1 MSTSYYSR
9 LSKLIPNNPLPP
21 YPRVGQLDASTL
33 DSELF
38 ELLKTQLGRIFKFT
52 RSDIQDNY
60 EAELLVFL
68 KLIIF
73 KLTVW
78 DHSATYGAK
87 LQNLKFVD
95 GRVATSLSK
104 PLGRSQKLGY
114 ALLVVG
120 GDYIWSKL
128 ESYIYSA
135 HYNSQDGESR
145 TFRILRNFSKLLSQI
160 WSASSLFNF
169 LLFLYT
175 GKYSTLILRLLKV
188 RLVPASRSLTRQV
201 NYEFQNRQL
210 VWNAFTEFL
219 LIIVPLVNMA
229 KLKRRFTKV
238 LSLTISSS
246 DGEGKAQG
254 ELHFLP
260 EKTCAICY
268 ATQSQSQGGSHYTG
282 VTNPYKTTECGHIYC
297 YVCITTKILESDGEG
312 WNCLR
317 CNELVKSA
325 EPYVDVNPDAIK
337 ISPEAF
343 KEVEPVSE
351 VKPVALKEE
360 SSEDEGESDSENE
373 SFESEEEDENE
384 EEEFEQLPGY
394 DDYNDDDDEGY
405 DSNDY
410 DEEDNYDE
418 EDDDQAHSGFIVS
431 KEDF

>member
-1 MSTSYYSR
+1 MSTSYYNR
-9 LSKLIPNNPLPP
+9 LNQLFPNNPLPP

-38 ELLKTQLGRIFKFT
+38 ELLKTQLRKIFKFT

-95 GRVATSLSK
+95 GRVSTSLSK

-120 GDYIWSKL
+120 GDYIWNKL
-128 ESYIYSA
+128 EGYVYSG
-135 HYNSQDGESR
+135 HYSDQDGESR
-145 TFRILRNFSKLLSQI
+145 IFRVLRKFSKLLSQI
-160 WSASSLFNF
+160 WSVSSLFNF

-219 LIIVPLVNMA
+219 LIVVPLVNVA

-238 LSLTISSS
+238 LSLTLSSS

-268 ATQSQSQGGSHYTG
+268 ATQSQTQSGSHYTG
-282 VTNPYKTTECGHIYC
+282 ITNPYKTNECGHIYC

-325 EPYVDVNPDAIK
+325 EPYVDINPDAVK
-337 ISPEAF
+337 ISPEVF
-343 KEVEPVSE
+343 REVEPVSE
-351 VKPVALKEE
+351 KEPIALKEE
-360 SSEDEGESDSENE
+360 SSEHKSESESENE
-373 SFESEEEDENE
+373 SFGSEEEDENE
-384 EEEFEQLPGY
+384 EEEFEQIDGY
-394 DDYNDDDDEGY
+394 DDDDDNDEEY
-405 DSNDY
+405 DSND
-410 DEEDNYDE
+410 NDE
-418 EDDDQAHSGFIVS
+418 EDDYDDEEDDQAQSGFIVS

>member
-9 LSKLIPNNPLPP
+9 LNKLFPKNPLPP

-38 ELLKTQLGRIFKFT
+38 ELLKTQLRKIFKFT
-52 RSDIQDNY
+52 LSDIQDNY
-60 EAELLVFL
+60 EAELLVLL

-78 DHSATYGAK
+78 DYSATYGAK

-95 GRVATSLSK
+95 GRVPTSLSK

-120 GDYIWSKL
+120 GDYIWNKL
-128 ESYIYSA
+128 ESYIYSG
-135 HYNSQDGESR
+135 HYRDQDGESR
-145 TFRILRNFSKLLSQI
+145 IFLILRKFSKLLSQI
-160 WSASSLFNF
+160 WSVSSLFNF
-169 LLFLYT
+169 LMFLYT
-175 GKYSTLILRLLKV
+175 GKYSTLILRLLKI

-219 LIIVPLVNMA
+219 LIVVPLVNMA

-238 LSLTISSS
+238 LSLTLSSS
-246 DGEGKAQG
+246 GGEGKAQG

-268 ATQSQSQGGSHYTG
+268 AAQSQTQGGNHYTG
-282 VTNPYKTTECGHIYC
+282 ITNPYKTTECRHIYC

-312 WNCLR
+312 WKCLR
-317 CNELVKSA
+317 CNVLVKSA
-325 EPYVDVNPDAIK
+325 ELYVDINPDAIK
-337 ISPEAF
+337 ISPEVF
-343 KEVEPVSE
+343 KEVDPIAEK
-351 VKPVALKEE
+351 KPIALKEE
-360 SSEDEGESDSENE
+360 SSEDESESDSENE
-373 SFESEEEDENE
+373 SFGSEEEDENE
-384 EEEFEQLPGY
+384 EEEFEQIDEY
-394 DDYNDDDDEGY
+394 DDNNDEEY
-405 DSNDY
+405 DSND
-410 DEEDNYDE
+410 NDE
-418 EDDDQAHSGFIVS
+418 EDDYDDEEDDQAQSGFIVS